1 MFVTWILN
9 KRAGVLNKEQINL
22 SERTRYDIFVVSC
35 ELPVGVS
42 VEDRKESGPWKYY
55 KVSNSRHRSRE
66 PRSSSNVTS

>member
-22 SERTRYDIFVVSC
+22 SERTRYDIFLVSC
-35 ELPVGVS
+35 ELPMAVG

-55 KVSNSRHRSRE
+55 KGVYFYTYISRAFENLSK
-66 PRSSSNVTS
+66 V